1 MNLVDLLPYR
11 LQSAPVV
18 DFENAIQPAM
28 DKLEAAFW
36 TMADNIIVDTATDW
50 LPLWEWAYGLTGTGT
65 IEARRAAVKAK
76 MRGAAT
82 TTEELIRSVAR
93 AYSDGEPDL
102 VVDNPKYSF
111 YIYLYSDVGDTPE
124 DLDNLRR
131 VIEEIKPAHLAFE
144 IYLQTD
150 AGQQNLYYGGLV
162 EILKVYE
169 FD

>member
-11 LQSAPVV
+11 LQAAPVV

-93 AYSDGEPDL
+93 AYSDSEPDL
-102 VVDNPKYSF
+102 IVDNPKYSF
-111 YIYLYSDVGDTPE
+111 YLYLYSNVGDTPE

-144 IYLQTD
+144 IYLQVD
-150 AGQQNLYYGGLV
+150 AAEQNLYYGGLV
-162 EILKVYE
+162 EVVKTYE
-169 FD
+169 F

>member
-36 TMADNIIVDTATDW
+36 TMTDNIIVDTATDW

-93 AYSDGEPDL
+93 AYSDSEPDL
-102 VVDNPKYSF
+102 IVDNPKYSF
-111 YIYLYSDVGDTPE
+111 YLYLYSNVGDTPE

-144 IYLQTD
+144 IYLQVD
-150 AGQQNLYYGGLV
+150 AAEQNLYYGGLV
-162 EILKVYE
+162 EVVKTYE
-169 FD
+169 F

>member
-65 IEARRAAVKAK
+65 IEGRRAAVKAK

-82 TTEELIRSVAR
+82 TTEELIRSMAD
-93 AYSDGEPDL
+93 AYSEEPAEL
-102 VVDNPKYSF
+102 VVDNPAYTF
-111 YIYLYSDVGDTPE
+111 YLYLYSSVGNEPE

-131 VIEEIKPAHLAFE
+131 VIEEIKPTHLAFE
-144 IYLQTD
+144 IYLQVE
-150 AGQQNLYYGGLV
+150 AGGMTNYYGGV
-162 EILKVYE
+162 VQTADDYN
-169 FD
+169 F

>member
-93 AYSDGEPDL
+93 AYSDSEPDL
-102 VVDNPKYSF
+102 IVDNPKYSF
-111 YIYLYSDVGDTPE
+111 YLYLYSNVGDTPE

-144 IYLQTD
+144 IYLQVE
-150 AGQQNLYYGGLV
+150 AAEQNLYYGGLV
-162 EILKVYE
+162 EVMKTYE
-169 FD
+169 F

>member
-36 TMADNIIVDTATDW
+36 AMADNIIVDTATDW

-93 AYSDGEPDL
+93 AYSDSEPDL
-102 VVDNPKYSF
+102 IVDNPKYSF
-111 YIYLYSDVGDTPE
+111 YLYLYSNVGDTPE

-144 IYLQTD
+144 IYLQVD
-150 AGQQNLYYGGLV
+150 AAEQNLYYGGLV
-162 EILKVYE
+162 EVMKTYE
-169 FD
+169 F

>member
-93 AYSDGEPDL
+93 AYSDSEPDL
-102 VVDNPKYSF
+102 IVDNPKYSF
-111 YIYLYSDVGDTPE
+111 YLYLYSNVGDTPE

-144 IYLQTD
+144 IYLQIE
-150 AGQQNLYYGGLV
+150 AGGMTNYYGGV
-162 EILKVYE
+162 VQTADDYK
-169 FD
+169 F